1 MLKDMGETAEKQID
15 IAVNLRARDY
25 KGLDNYGSNGVI
37 EWKKITDAIGIVLF
51 ESEKFGGKKV
61 LRGGGICP
69 TLRANKTSSGVIEV
83 MADVNVIGSLEA
95 KFESTN
101 RIYDVGGC
109 SPTLSTMQ
117 GGNQEPKILEEQ
129 IPCKLD
135 KMPNGHLDSLDNAEI
150 CDINTPTA
158 STVTSRYYKGIGSH
172 KDNMCIVAMRG
183 RNPDNPSDRT
193 AGSLTEQRLEVNMQ
207 GTSNCLTSVQK
218 DNLLLE
224 NNIQKVGQI
233 SSNGSQCGTV
243 ISDNGISANLV
254 AGTHG
259 YANSHIAT
267 QYRIR
272 KLTPRECGRL
282 MCVSDEDIDKMAA
295 VNSNTQLYKQ
305 FGNSIVVDVM
315 CAMFKNL
322 NIKQGDSNETL
333 QAN

>member
-1 MLKDMGETAEKQID
+1 MEVLGSIYTEVSDRFQKGIIVGGISRCVKAEKHD
-15 IAVNLRARDY
+15 L
-25 KGLDNYGSNGVI
+25 GVI
-37 EWKKITDAIGIVLF
+37 
-51 ESEKFGGKKV
+51 
-61 LRGGGICP
+61 
-69 TLRANKTSSGVIEV
+69 

-117 GGNQEPKILEEQ
+117 GGNQEPKILEARQLGFMDNGTGKYQSNTVYDENALCPNITTVEGGGTQQ
-129 IPCKLD
+129 IKVCE
-135 KMPNGHLDSLDNAEI
+135 SQ
-150 CDINTPTA
+150 
-158 STVTSRYYKGIGSH
+158 
-172 KDNMCIVAMRG
+172 IVAMRG

-193 AGSLTEQRLEVNMQ
+193 VGSPTEQRLEVNMQ

-224 NNIQKVGQI
+224 KPLLLGGIGKENEF
-233 SSNGSQCGTV
+233 GSQYRQGNRV
-243 ISDNGISANLV
+243 YSSDACAMALNSQPVGN
-254 AGTHG
+254 AGG
-259 YANSHIAT
+259 NSYLYIVG
-267 QYRIR
+267 YRIR

-282 MCVSDEDIDKMAA
+282 MGVSDEDISKMAA

-322 NIKQGDSNETL
+322 NIKQGEYAECEKIL
-333 QAN
+333 QLG

>member
-1 MLKDMGETAEKQID
+1 MEK
-15 IAVNLRARDY
+15 L
-25 KGLDNYGSNGVI
+25 
-37 EWKKITDAIGIVLF
+37 TDAIGIVLF
-51 ESEKFGGKKV
+51 ESEKFGGEKV
-61 LRGGGICP
+61 LRGGICP

-129 IPCKLD
+129 IPCKSD

-183 RNPDNPSDRT
+183 RNPNNPSDRELR
-193 AGSLTEQRLEVNMQ
+193 GSLTEQRLEVNMQ

-254 AGTHG
+254 AGTHE

-282 MCVSDEDIDKMAA
+282 MGVSDEDIDKMAV

-333 QAN
+333 QTN

>member
-1 MLKDMGETAEKQID
+1 MEK
-15 IAVNLRARDY
+15 L
-25 KGLDNYGSNGVI
+25 
-37 EWKKITDAIGIVLF
+37 TDAIGIVLF
-51 ESEKFGGKKV
+51 ESEKFGGEKV
-61 LRGGGICP
+61 LRGGICP

-83 MADVNVIGSLEA
+83 MADVNVIGSLES

-193 AGSLTEQRLEVNMQ
+193 ARSLTEQRLEVNMQ

-243 ISDNGISANLV
+243 ISDNGILANLV

-282 MCVSDEDIDKMAA
+282 MGVSDEDIDKMAV

-322 NIKQGDSNETL
+322 NIKQGDSNEAL

>member
-1 MLKDMGETAEKQID
+1 ME
-15 IAVNLRARDY
+15 
-25 KGLDNYGSNGVI
+25 
-37 EWKKITDAIGIVLF
+37 KITDAIGIVLF
-51 ESEKFGGKKV
+51 ESEKFGGEKV
-61 LRGGGICP
+61 LRGGICP

-193 AGSLTEQRLEVNMQ
+193 VGNPTEQRLEVNMQ

-282 MCVSDEDIDKMAA
+282 MGVSDEDIDKMAA

>member
-1 MLKDMGETAEKQID
+1 
-15 IAVNLRARDY
+15 
-25 KGLDNYGSNGVI
+25 
-37 EWKKITDAIGIVLF
+37 
-51 ESEKFGGKKV
+51 
-61 LRGGGICP
+61 
-69 TLRANKTSSGVIEV
+69 
-83 MADVNVIGSLEA
+83 MADVKVIGSLEA

-117 GGNQEPKILEEQ
+117 GGNQEPKMLEN
-129 IPCKLD
+129 
-135 KMPNGHLDSLDNAEI
+135 KM
-150 CDINTPTA
+150 
-158 STVTSRYYKGIGSH
+158 
-172 KDNMCIVAMRG
+172 VAIRG

-193 AGSLTEQRLEVNMQ
+193 ARSPTEQRLEVNMQ

-282 MCVSDEDIDKMAA
+282 MGVSDEDIDKMSA
-295 VNSNTQLYKQ
+295 VNSNTQLYRQ
-305 FGNSIVVDVM
+305 FGNSIVVQVM
-315 CAMFKNL
+315 CAMFRNL
-322 NIKQGDSNETL
+322 NIQGIDRWEEMEVENAKEIIE
-333 QAN
+333 

>member
-1 MLKDMGETAEKQID
+1 MEK
-15 IAVNLRARDY
+15 L
-25 KGLDNYGSNGVI
+25 
-37 EWKKITDAIGIVLF
+37 TDAIGIVLF
-51 ESEKFGGKKV
+51 ESEKFGGEKV
-61 LRGGGICP
+61 LRGGICP

-117 GGNQEPKILEEQ
+117 GGNQEPKILESQ
-129 IPCKLD
+129 
-135 KMPNGHLDSLDNAEI
+135 
-150 CDINTPTA
+150 
-158 STVTSRYYKGIGSH
+158 
-172 KDNMCIVAMRG
+172 IVAMRG

-193 AGSLTEQRLEVNMQ
+193 VGSPTEQRLEVNMQ

-282 MCVSDEDIDKMAA
+282 MGVSDEDIDKMAA

-322 NIKQGDSNETL
+322 NINQGDTV
-333 QAN
+333 